1 MTSTDAHA
9 QVDPYTDREPFPGID
24 RTGFVLLTT
33 FRRDGTPMPTA
44 VWVVRD
50 GERMIVTTA
59 ETAGKA
65 KRIRNDGRVTLASCD
80 VAGNASG
87 ETVEARARML
97 PREDVEALVPLFHER
112 YGDQA
117 RQLMASHS
125 EMFERAMIEITEP

>member
-1 MTSTDAHA
+1 MTATHA
-9 QVDPYTDREPFPGID
+9 AADTYSARDPFPGID

-33 FRRDGTPMPTA
+33 FRRDGTPVPTA

-50 GERMIVTTA
+50 GERMIVTTSA
-59 ETAGKA
+59 SAGKA

-80 VAGNASG
+80 VAGNATG

-97 PREDVEALVPLFHER
+97 PREEVEALVPLFHER

-117 RQLMASHS
+117 RQLMASHA
-125 EMFERAMIEITEP
+125 EQFERGMIEITEP